1 MNNNYGLYLKT
12 FLTSYDNKTLTLYK
26 NYNFQNLLSKFHTN
40 IMVSLKVIFIR
51 LDSKTLQN
59 LIYLN

>member
-12 FLTSYDNKTLTLYK
+12 FLTSHDNKTLTLYRK
-26 NYNFQNLLSKFHTN
+26 HNFQNLLSKFHPN
-40 IMVSLKVIFIR
+40 IMVSLKVILIR

-59 LIYLN
+59 LFF

>member
-26 NYNFQNLLSKFHTN
+26 KYNFQNLLSKFHTN

-51 LDSKTLQN
+51 LDSKTLQY

>member
-26 NYNFQNLLSKFHTN
+26 KYNFQNLLSKFHPN

>member
-26 NYNFQNLLSKFHTN
+26 KYNFQNLLSKFHTN

>member
-26 NYNFQNLLSKFHTN
+26 KYNFQNLLSKFHTN
-40 IMVSLKVIFIR
+40 IIISLKVIFIR
-51 LDSKTLQN
+51 LNSKTLQN

>member
-12 FLTSYDNKTLTLYK
+12 FLTSYNNKTLTLHK
-26 NYNFQNLLSKFHTN
+26 KYNFQNLLSKFHAN